1 MRLAIKTFIFAICYF
16 QTISIIIYCF
26 DLHRCFCQLKHWF
39 NFFFHLAFVSSKF
52 GTIRGSISYFF
63 LFILQIASAFE
74 NSISNSFNFNHT
86 KRIESDENVIQRQY
100 YHEISG
106 QTTNTLQTPETQ
118 QKTNSESCMCIFFA
132 HNSAR
137 FISYVWKLTLA
148 KNTMLIGS
156 VFLVNCKKLP
166 TDNFPQQ
173 KSLDVPFLSSWAR
186 LFLTRM
192 FIFGSVADLILSW
205 GFFLW
210 VVIFTELLV

>member
-1 MRLAIKTFIFAICYF
+1 MRLAIKTFIFAIYYF

-39 NFFFHLAFVSSKF
+39 NFFFYLAFVSSKF

-106 QTTNTLQTPETQ
+106 QMTNTLQTPETQ
-118 QKTNSESCMCIFFA
+118 KKQILNHACVYFLRITALVSYLMYENSHSQKTQC
-132 HNSAR
+132 
-137 FISYVWKLTLA
+137 
-148 KNTMLIGS
+148 
-156 VFLVNCKKLP
+156 
-166 TDNFPQQ
+166 
-173 KSLDVPFLSSWAR
+173 
-186 LFLTRM
+186 
-192 FIFGSVADLILSW
+192 
-205 GFFLW
+205 
-210 VVIFTELLV
+210 

>member
-1 MRLAIKTFIFAICYF
+1 MRLAIKTFIFAIYYF

-39 NFFFHLAFVSSKF
+39 NFL
-52 GTIRGSISYFF
+52 F
-63 LFILQIASAFE
+63 LFGIRFIKVWYHSGFHFTFFFVHFANCVGIWKLNFKFIQLQSYKTHRIRWKCDTASILPWDFRA
-74 NSISNSFNFNHT
+74 NDKHT
-86 KRIESDENVIQRQY
+86 ADTRDSK
-100 YHEISG
+100 
-106 QTTNTLQTPETQ
+106 
-118 QKTNSESCMCIFFA
+118 KTNSESCMCIFFA

-173 KSLDVPFLSSWAR
+173 KSLDVPFFCLVE
-186 LFLTRM
+186 L
-192 FIFGSVADLILSW
+192 
-205 GFFLW
+205 GFFKHVCSFL
-210 VVIFTELLV
+210 VV

>member
-1 MRLAIKTFIFAICYF
+1 MPFVIFKQFPLSFIALTCIVAFASSNIGFTSFFPFGIRFIKVWYDSGF
-16 QTISIIIYCF
+16 
-26 DLHRCFCQLKHWF
+26 HF
-39 NFFFHLAFVSSKF
+39 N
-52 GTIRGSISYFF
+52 FF

-173 KSLDVPFLSSWAR
+173 KSLDVPF
-186 LFLTRM
+186 F
-192 FIFGSVADLILSW
+192 V
-205 GFFLW
+205 
-210 VVIFTELLV
+210 

>member
-39 NFFFHLAFVSSKF
+39 NFLFLFGIHFIKVWYHSGFHF
-52 GTIRGSISYFF
+52 TFF

-118 QKTNSESCMCIFFA
+118 KKQILNHACVYFLRITALVSYLMYENSHSQKTQC
-132 HNSAR
+132 
-137 FISYVWKLTLA
+137 
-148 KNTMLIGS
+148 
-156 VFLVNCKKLP
+156 
-166 TDNFPQQ
+166 
-173 KSLDVPFLSSWAR
+173 
-186 LFLTRM
+186 
-192 FIFGSVADLILSW
+192 
-205 GFFLW
+205 
-210 VVIFTELLV
+210 

>member
-39 NFFFHLAFVSSKF
+39 NFFFPF
-52 GTIRGSISYFF
+52 GIRFIKVWYDSGFHFNFF

-137 FISYVWKLTLA
+137 FISYV
-148 KNTMLIGS
+148 
-156 VFLVNCKKLP
+156 
-166 TDNFPQQ
+166 
-173 KSLDVPFLSSWAR
+173 
-186 LFLTRM
+186 
-192 FIFGSVADLILSW
+192 
-205 GFFLW
+205 
-210 VVIFTELLV
+210 